1 VRSFKPYLLA
11 ATAFAIVLT
20 LLALNEDIAVFLGQF
35 DALVF
40 IPIILSL
47 VVSGNVHMPSMVGVY
62 LGFFIQWFI
71 LGIAIGAVVWG
82 IRRR

>member
-40 IPIILSL
+40 IPIILSV
-47 VVSGNVHMPSMVGVY
+47 VVSGNVHMPSMAGVY
-62 LGFFIQWFI
+62 LG
-71 LGIAIGAVVWG
+71 